1 MTLLR
6 ILSPRPRG
14 ILLTWRVHSPTR
26 RLAAAW
32 SRPATTDLV
41 EARIVQA
48 IRRHA
53 ELRRAA

>member
-6 ILSPRPRG
+6 ILLPQLCG
-14 ILLTWRVHSPTR
+14 IQLNWRANPVSR

-32 SRPATTDLV
+32 PRPASPDPV
-41 EARIVQA
+41 EARIAQA